1 MKEAQNRTKDFKD
14 LLQGIR
20 DKDLWDKYD
29 NSQQSTSAK
38 HPVNPSPSPGIGS
51 DLTDPIREFLRIR
64 WHFFCHPPPL
74 I

>member
-1 MKEAQNRTKDFKD
+1 MKEAQNRIKDFKD

-38 HPVNPSPSPGIGS
+38 HPVNPSPPPSPV
-51 DLTDPIREFLRIR
+51 
-64 WHFFCHPPPL
+64 
-74 I
+74 